1 MPVVIVEWWEGRT
14 IEQKKQAIEGITEV
28 MVKLGIPA
36 EATHVIIKDNP
47 KTNWG
52 TGGKQCSEK

>member
-14 IEQKKQAIEGITEV
+14 VAQKKQVIEGITEV
-28 MVKLGIPA
+28 MTKLGIAPQ
-36 EATHVIIKDNP
+36 ATQVIIKDNP

-52 TGGKQCSEK
+52 AAGKQCSEP

>member
-14 IEQKKQAIEGITEV
+14 VAQKKQVIEGITEV
-28 MVKLGIPA
+28 MKTVGIPA
-36 EATHVIIKDNP
+36 EATQVVIKDNP

-52 TGGKQCSEK
+52 SAGKQCSET

>member
-14 IEQKKQAIEGITEV
+14 VAQKKQVIEGITEV
-28 MVKLGIPA
+28 MTKVGIPA
-36 EATHVIIKDNP
+36 DATHVIIKDNP

-52 TGGKQCSEK
+52 TAGKQCSEK

>member
-14 IEQKKQAIEGITEV
+14 PAQKKQVIEGITEV
-28 MVKLGIPA
+28 MTKMGISP
-36 EATHVIIKDNP
+36 EATQVIIKDNP

-52 TGGKQCSEK
+52 ITGKQCSEQ

>member
-14 IEQKKQAIEGITEV
+14 VAQKKQVIEGITEV
-28 MVKLGIPA
+28 MTKLGIAPQ
-36 EATHVIIKDNP
+36 ATQVIIKDNL

-52 TGGKQCSEK
+52 AAGKQCSEP